1 MSEPPSEAC
10 ANKNVNDTDLA
21 LTQEETHLCIVC
33 TMMDFRNIGSI
44 IVKLNYGTTIRKVSW
59 SDSRIII
66 FLFIFGPCMADPSKY
81 AHMSRANLLS
91 KVR

>member
-10 ANKNVNDTDLA
+10 ANKNVNDTDLG

-33 TMMDFRNIGSI
+33 IIMDFRNIESI
-44 IVKLNYGTTIRKVSW
+44 MIKLNYGTTIGEVSW

-66 FLFIFGPCMADPSKY
+66 FYLFLGHA
-81 AHMSRANLLS
+81 
-91 KVR
+91 